1 MTEQEE
7 RHIASPRAEKEKEQ
21 LINRL
26 KRVEGQVRG
35 IQQMIENDR
44 YCIDVVNQIS
54 AVNAALKKVSLQ
66 LMEKHTHHCVADA
79 IKSGNGDEAIE
90 ELMNVFAKLTKS

>member
-7 RHIASPRAEKEKEQ
+7 RHIASPRADKEKDQ

-44 YCIDVVNQIS
+44 Y
-54 AVNAALKKVSLQ
+54 
-66 LMEKHTHHCVADA
+66 
-79 IKSGNGDEAIE
+79 
-90 ELMNVFAKLTKS
+90 

>member
-1 MTEQEE
+1 MTEHEE
-7 RHIASPRAEKEKEQ
+7 RHMASPRAEKEKDQ

-44 YCIDVVNQIS
+44 YCID
-54 AVNAALKKVSLQ
+54 
-66 LMEKHTHHCVADA
+66 
-79 IKSGNGDEAIE
+79 
-90 ELMNVFAKLTKS
+90 

>member
-1 MTEQEE
+1 MEKGDYMTEHEE
-7 RHIASPRAEKEKEQ
+7 RHKASPRAEKEKDQ

-54 AVNAALKKVSLQ
+54 AVNAALKKS
-66 LMEKHTHHCVADA
+66 
-79 IKSGNGDEAIE
+79 
-90 ELMNVFAKLTKS
+90 VFI